1 MLNIIKKAALII
13 LFIPNIILAA
23 TCAENDTDCK
33 TTQLQLQALQKAG
46 IKPTTIPTAPG
57 TPASDNK
64 KKNSRNQ
71 IIEPQPF
78 NIPLP
83 MSYQPKKTE
92 DSTGGENQDTIT
104 KPPQTKPKPIFNIF
118 TPNANTDDQNQKE
131 QDFVFQPPK
140 SPLQP
145 QPVTQQP
152 TGIQYQ

>member
-1 MLNIIKKAALII
+1 MLNIIKTATLITLFLPSIAL
-13 LFIPNIILAA
+13 AV
-23 TCAENDTDCK
+23 TCAANDTECK

-46 IKPTTIPTAPG
+46 IKPTTIPAAPG
-57 TPASDNK
+57 TAASDNK
-64 KKNSRNQ
+64 KKNNRNQ
-71 IIEPQPF
+71 IVKPLPF